1 MAREIIIYEQNPDG
15 VRCMFVYPTR
25 FDRAGEMFAYTPSA
39 FLEDSL
45 KVLLTTEELAKLDR
59 GELSYQLVIFRIP
72 EGSSEMQRDNLLFDK
87 YRAYQREFETV
98 EVFPKQ
104 PAPEYL
110 DLPGRP

>member
-45 KVLLTTEELAKLDR
+45 KVLLTTEELDKLDR
-59 GELSYQLVIFRIP
+59 GELAYQLVGFRIAD
-72 EGSSEMQRDNLLFDK
+72 ESQRDELLFDK
-87 YRAYQREFETV
+87 YRAYQREFETT